1 MVGKAGPSIEQVAVP
16 RTQPPPPSAA
26 NGAAPV
32 PPSRPMAL
40 KQRRGWRPGLLLV
53 GLLLV
58 AGSMLG
64 GILLF
69 DSVTTTTTVLVAAQD
84 LERGQVLEVSDV
96 RVAEI
101 SLAPDVN
108 VLTLDEQRF
117 LGGEEVGEPVRA
129 LKGFVPAGAVLSED
143 HFIIRSNAMGAD
155 EALVGLRL
163 ESGEYPSLLKVGD
176 TVEMYSVRGRIDEAA
191 ATFLG
196 TAEVWRVWQ
205 QVSDVDPTEDL
216 VADLVVKA
224 EIQPAVVQ
232 AQAEETLR
240 LTIVSD
246 PQG

>member
-1 MVGKAGPSIEQVAVP
+1 MPS
-16 RTQPPPPSAA
+16 QP
-26 NGAAPV
+26 V
-32 PPSRPMAL
+32 TL
-40 KQRRGWRPGLLLV
+40 KQRRSWRPGLLLV
-53 GLLLV
+53 GLVLV

-69 DSVTTTTTVLVAAQD
+69 DSVTTTTTVLVAAED

-108 VLTLDEQRF
+108 VLTLEEQGF
-117 LGGEEVGEPVRA
+117 LGGEEAGQPVRA

-143 HFIIRSNAMGAD
+143 HFVVRSGVMEAD

-163 ESGEYPSLLKVGD
+163 ESGDYPSLLKVGD
-176 TVEMYSVRGRIDEAA
+176 TVEMYAVQGRSDNAV
-191 ATFLG
+191 ATLLG

-205 QVSDVDPTEDL
+205 AVSEADRTEDL
-216 VADLVVKA
+216 VADLLVEA
-224 EIQPAVVQ
+224 EVQPIVVQ

-240 LTIVSD
+240 LTIVTD